1 MFERLRRLELISW
14 YPALVSKHQK
24 AGVYVVISI
33 LGLRVAD
40 CTRRVPLSST
50 SNDWSILGGG
60 RSAQDCSLRW
70 QIISATRS
78 YPASTPGVVLWSRPY
93 VTSPQKHHPG
103 IPLSDTNAPSAT

>member
-24 AGVYVVISI
+24 AGVYVMISI

-60 RSAQDCSLRW
+60 RSAQDCSLRGE
-70 QIISATRS
+70 IISANGK
-78 YPASTPGVVLWSRPY
+78 YPASPPGLVLWSRQEGS
-93 VTSPQKHHPG
+93 SPETENPG
-103 IPLSDTNAPSAT
+103 NPLSDR